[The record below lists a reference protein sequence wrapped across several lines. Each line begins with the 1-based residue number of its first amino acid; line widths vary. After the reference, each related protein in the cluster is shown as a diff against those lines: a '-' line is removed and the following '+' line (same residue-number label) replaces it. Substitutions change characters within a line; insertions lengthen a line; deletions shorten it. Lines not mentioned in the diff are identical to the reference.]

1 MRRGVVYAVIAYL
14 VWGLLP
20 LYWNV
25 FQTVGAF
32 EILAHRIL
40 WSFVFVGIVLLI
52 KKRWRSMINALS
64 GAKVRGAMIL
74 SSILISANWL
84 IYIWAVNNEKVLE
97 TSLGYYMNPLLSVFF
112 GVIFLRE
119 RLQLGQWIALTLA
132 AIGVLYNTL
141 QYGEVPWVAI
151 ALALSFA
158 LYGLAKK
165 KVQVDALTGVACETL
180 LIVPVA
186 LLYLSAIQANGTATA
201 WDMQG
206 WQILLLTLT
215 GVATVLPL
223 FWFAEATKT
232 LPLSTIGF
240 IQYLS
245 PTISMFSAIFIF
257 GEPFTITH
265 IISFSFIWAALI
277 VFTISSLR
285 KKSQPVALRT

>member
-1 MRRGVVYAVIAYL
+1 M
-14 VWGLLP
+14 
-20 LYWNV
+20 
-25 FQTVGAF
+25 
-32 EILAHRIL
+32 
-40 WSFVFVGIVLLI
+40 S
-52 KKRWRSMINALS
+52 ALS

-186 LLYLSAIQANGTATA
+186 LLYLSVIQANGTATA

-277 VFTISSLR
+277 VFTISSMR

>member
-119 RLQLGQWIALTLA
+119 WLQLGQWIALTLA

>member
-25 FQTVGAF
+25 FHTVGAL

-40 WSFVFVGIVLLI
+40 WSFVFVGIILLI
-52 KKRWRSMINALS
+52 MKRWRSMMSALS

-112 GVIFLRE
+112 GVIFLKE
-119 RLQLGQWIALTLA
+119 RLQVGQWIALTLA

-186 LLYLSAIQANGTATA
+186 LLYLSAIQVNGTAMA
-201 WDMQG
+201 WDMHG
-206 WQILLLTLT
+206 WQVLLLTLT

-277 VFTISSLR
+277 VFTISSMR
-285 KKSQPVALRT
+285 KKSQSVALRT